1 MRCLLDVNVL
11 VALTFPT
18 HAFHDRTQKWF
29 RLEKRRPWASC
40 ALAQGGYLR
49 SAVHMIGKSH
59 EAIAEALE
67 MLEGNC
73 LNSDHEFWP
82 VEASLLDLGP
92 RNRRRL
98 IGVGQVT
105 DMQLLVMAYE
115 RKALLVTFD
124 KGMREL
130 ARGTRFEDSVFVL

>member
-29 RLEKRRPWASC
+29 RLEKQRPWASC
-40 ALAQGGYLR
+40 ALTQGGYLR

-59 EAIAEALE
+59 EAIAEALD
-67 MLEGNC
+67 MLEVNC
-73 LNSDHEFWP
+73 LNSDHEYWP
-82 VEASLLDLGP
+82 VEANLLDLGP
-92 RNRRRL
+92 RDRRTL

-105 DMQLLVMAYE
+105 DMQLLMMAYQ
-115 RKALLVTFD
+115 RDALLVTFD
-124 KGMREL
+124 QGIREL
-130 ARGTRFEDSVFVL
+130 ARGTRFEASLLVL